1 MMALLLKNANLFAPR
16 SLGPGSVLVEGAEI
30 AALYCIG
37 EETPDVGA
45 VDLAGA
51 ALGPGLID
59 VHTHGADG
67 VELMDGGD
75 AIARMARFYAWH
87 GVTGF
92 FPATVTASLE
102 AVQKAMTGVYGMM
115 SEPTRPHPHTPI
127 PPHPHTPTRGARVLG
142 VHLEGPFISPQ
153 RLGAQSPEF
162 CVPPTPEDVA
172 RLLEITEGVPRIVTV
187 APEVEGGLEA
197 IETFVQHGLIVSIG
211 HTVASTEEAEAAFAA
226 GATQVTHMFNGMP
239 PLHHRTPGIVGTALT
254 TDGVMIELIAD
265 GVHLHPTTV
274 RMAIA
279 AKGVDGVI
287 LITDSISATGC
298 PDGEYVLGPMKVIV
312 KDGKARVESGALAG
326 STLTLEKAV
335 VNVARW
341 TDVGLGGAWQMASL
355 NPARQL
361 GMAGHVGRV
370 APGYDADLMAI
381 DARGQVVL
389 TMVGGEVV
397 YQL

>member
-1 MMALLLKNANLFAPR
+1 MALLLKNANLFAPR

-30 AALYCIG
+30 AALYRIG
-37 EETPDVGA
+37 EETPDVEA

-75 AIARMARFYAWH
+75 AVARMARFYARH

-102 AVQKAMTGVYGMM
+102 AVQKAMSGVYGMM
-115 SEPTRPHPHTPI
+115 SD
-127 PPHPHTPTRGARVLG
+127 PTRGARVLG

-162 CVPPTPEDVA
+162 CVPPAPEDVA
-172 RLLEITEGVPRIVTV
+172 RLLEITEGVPRIVTI

-197 IETFVQHGLIVSIG
+197 IKTFVQHGLVVSIG

-226 GATQVTHMFNGMP
+226 GASQVTHMFNGMP

-326 STLTLEKAV
+326 STLTLERAV

-355 NPARQL
+355 NPARQV

-397 YQL
+397 YQV

>member
-1 MMALLLKNANLFAPR
+1 MALLLKNANLFAPR
-16 SLGPGSVLVEGAEI
+16 PLGPGSVLVEGAEI
-30 AALYCIG
+30 AALYRIG
-37 EETPDVGA
+37 EETPDVEA

-75 AIARMARFYAWH
+75 AIARMARFYARH

-102 AVQKAMTGVYGMM
+102 AVQKAMSGVYGMM
-115 SEPTRPHPHTPI
+115 SD
-127 PPHPHTPTRGARVLG
+127 PTRGARVLG

-162 CVPPTPEDVA
+162 CVPPAPEDVA
-172 RLLEITEGVPRIVTV
+172 RLLEITEGVPRIVTI

-197 IETFVQHGLIVSIG
+197 IKTFVQHGLVVSIG

-226 GATQVTHMFNGMP
+226 GASQVTHMFNGMP

-312 KDGKARVESGALAG
+312 KEGKARVESGALAG
-326 STLTLEKAV
+326 STLTLERAV
-335 VNVARW
+335 VNVTRW

-397 YQL
+397 YQV

>member
-1 MMALLLKNANLFAPR
+1 LI
-16 SLGPGSVLVEGAEI
+16 EGGRI
-30 AALYCIG
+30 AAIYRMG
-37 EETPDVGA
+37 EETPDVEA
-45 VDLAGA
+45 VDLNGA

-75 AIARMARFYAWH
+75 AVARMASFYARH

-92 FPATVTASLE
+92 LPATVTSSFE
-102 AVQKAMTGVYGMM
+102 AVERAMGGVRGARRG
-115 SEPTRPHPHTPI
+115 PVC
-127 PPHPHTPTRGARVLG
+127 GARVLG

-162 CVPPTPEDVA
+162 CVPPTPERVA
-172 RLLEITEGVPRIVTV
+172 HLLEITASVGEGSSFARIVTV
-187 APEVEGGLEA
+187 APEVEGGMQA
-197 IETFVQHGLIVSIG
+197 IETFVRHGLIVSIG
-211 HTVASTEEAEAAFAA
+211 HTVASTDEAEAAFAA

-254 TDGVMIELIAD
+254 TKGVMVELIAD
-265 GVHLHPTTV
+265 GVHLHPTTI

-279 AKGVDGVI
+279 AKGVDGAI
-287 LITDSISATGC
+287 LVTDSISATGC
-298 PDGEYVLGPMKVIV
+298 ADGAYILGPMKVIV
-312 KDGKARVESGALAG
+312 KGGEARVESGALAG
-326 STLTLEKAV
+326 STLTLERAV

-361 GMAGHVGRV
+361 GLDGRLGRLAV
-370 APGYDADLMAI
+370 GYDADLTAL
-381 DARGQVVL
+381 DDRGQVVL

-397 YQL
+397 YTTLF

>member
-16 SLGPGSVLVEGAEI
+16 SLGPGSVLVGGAEI
-30 AALYCIG
+30 AALYRIG
-37 EETPDVGA
+37 EETPDVEA

-75 AIARMARFYAWH
+75 AIARMARFYARH

-127 PPHPHTPTRGARVLG
+127 PPHLHTPTRGARVLG
-142 VHLEGPFISPQ
+142 VHLEGPFISSQ

-162 CVPPTPEDVA
+162 CVPPAPEDVA

-187 APEVEGGLEA
+187 APEVKGGLEA
-197 IETFVQHGLIVSIG
+197 IKTFVQHGLIVSIG

-326 STLTLEKAV
+326 STLTLERAV

-341 TDVGLGGAWQMASL
+341 TDVGLGSAWQMASL

-397 YQL
+397 YQV

>member
-1 MMALLLKNANLFAPR
+1 MALLLKNANLFAPR

-30 AALYCIG
+30 ASLYRIG
-37 EETPDVGA
+37 EETPDVEA

-75 AIARMARFYAWH
+75 AVARMARFYARH

-115 SEPTRPHPHTPI
+115 SESTRPHPHTPI

-142 VHLEGPFISPQ
+142 VNLEGPFISPQ

-172 RLLEITEGVPRIVTV
+172 WLLEITEGVPRIVTV

-197 IETFVQHGLIVSIG
+197 IKTFVQHGLVVSIG

-226 GATQVTHMFNGMP
+226 GASQVTHMFNGMP

-326 STLTLEKAV
+326 STLTLERAV

-361 GMAGHVGRV
+361 GMAGHVGRI
-370 APGYDADLMAI
+370 APGHDADLMAI